1 MILLLA
7 IILFIIFLIYSI
19 KPRRE
24 EYTLEGLK
32 LSWKNKAS
40 IEGVVTKW
48 IVTLKDSS
56 GNVIHTY
63 ENNESKNLKNFTDVT
78 MNIVN
83 KKEFDDKI
91 IGDNTLELYYNEVK
105 PDNKLYTKTVTFTE
119 EDFGGVALDMSK
131 LEEVD
136 IPRPPTFS
144 YEFIMNKKNQTLG
157 IHVGW
162 IKLDGV
168 LATKEQTTIH
178 KPPNRNN
185 NSNHMFTDN
194 NNYSSWNANGHNVG
208 DKIFTIESD
217 KQIEKI
223 DISYG
228 RPRYGPGWIIKE
240 NGVTKI
246 TETSNRG
253 NNMTPNPVVYTYNIK
268 DGTSSPPPITEIP
281 HQIDS
286 GADGWCIPN
295 TNTVHQDV
303 PGCGRI
309 CSSWEYVGRKDK
321 NSWGLWGGN
330 QNGIDCPD
338 AKLDQVWKL
347 TGGSTSG
354 RPNRELAVGN
364 YSESEGLPDE
374 IYMIGGKDGKYCA
387 VDSDIIK
394 CNYVPNSF
402 DSLEKFKLT
411 KNSNGTYSFK
421 GGNKYCADED
431 NRIIC
436 NRGGIG
442 GWERFK
448 INKNS
453 DGTYSLKGG
462 KGGKYCADEGNTI
475 KCNRGGIGSWERF
488 KIGKYNKPSLSLRA
502 GNSGAHDD
510 GGGKVYFMDR
520 HNIECGSDALNGFG
534 LIRQPGGRTQYNYLC
549 LKPGNLK
556 THDKRTG
563 SDWQGHNNGNVNS
576 ALYLDRHTINCNNKP
591 ITQFRLHRD
600 GDKKVYYKYK
610 CGNVS
615 TQNNACRET
624 STPWNQESDS
634 VHYLDRHYAKCNPD
648 EYMTKF
654 GLVRDGKGNFRYNF
668 RCCKKN

>member
-1 MILLLA
+1 MILVLA

-105 PDNKLYTKTVTFTE
+105 PDTKLYTKTVTFTE

-131 LEEVD
+131 LEEIVPNID
-136 IPRPPTFS
+136 CVGKYIKV
-144 YEFIMNKKNQTLG
+144 KKDKNTEGAERFACGPEADSDRHYCQF
-157 IHVGW
+157 W
-162 IKLDGV
+162 K
-168 LATKEQTTIH
+168 H
-178 KPPNRNN
+178 K
-185 NSNHMFTDN
+185 
-194 NNYSSWNANGHNVG
+194 
-208 DKIFTIESD
+208 IE
-217 KQIEKI
+217 IEKRGMGKAC
-223 DISYG
+223 S
-228 RPRYGPGWIIKE
+228 RANNFVIK
-240 NGVTKI
+240 TQWP
-246 TETSNRG
+246 TETTASKRIGTSFQND
-253 NNMTPNPVVYTYNIK
+253 PNPNTDENVLNDPQYYKNIW
-268 DGTSSPPPITEIP
+268 DRAPSRITEIP

-286 GADGWCIPN
+286 GADGWCVDDGK
-295 TNTVHQDV
+295 TVHQDV

-309 CSSWEYVGRKDK
+309 CSSWEYIGSK
-321 NSWGLWGGN
+321 NKGSWGLWGGN

-354 RPNRELAVGN
+354 RPNRELAVGK
-364 YSESEGLPDE
+364 YSESAGLPDE
-374 IYMIGGKDGKYCA
+374 IYMTGGRDGKYCA
-387 VDSDIIK
+387 MDGDIIK
-394 CNYVPNSF
+394 CNKSAIGIGG
-402 DSLEKFKLT
+402 LEKFRLT

-421 GGNKYCADED
+421 GDNKYCADED

-442 GWERFK
+442 GWEKFE
-448 INKNS
+448 ISKNS

-475 KCNRGGIGSWERF
+475 KCNRGGIGGWEKF

-549 LKPGNLK
+549 LKPGNLTK
-556 THDKRTG
+556 HEKRTG
-563 SDWQGHNNGNVNS
+563 SNWQGHNNGNVNS
-576 ALYLDRHTINCNNKP
+576 ALYLDRHTVDCNNKP

-600 GDKKVYYKYK
+600 GTKKVYYKYK

-624 STPWNQESDS
+624 STPWNQESNS

-648 EYMTKF
+648 EYITKF
-654 GLVRDGKGNFRYNF
+654 GLVRDGKGKFRYNF